1 MVVIDDFESF
11 LEKDAAVITR
21 NSQDDDDLPPA
32 VAAKRRIRY
41 FDDEE
46 SNPTGGG
53 PSGDVGH
60 ALRRTQ
66 STYSV
71 HSLSS
76 MRSGRRVVDPAIIL
90 PVQYRTLSY
99 TISTQ
104 REEAVAQAKDARE
117 KAAVGKLH
125 YSLASGI
132 H

>member
-1 MVVIDDFESF
+1 MVAIDDFESI
-11 LEKDAAVITR
+11 LEKDAAVVDP
-21 NSQDDDDLPPA
+21 NSQDDEDLPPA

-46 SNPTGGG
+46 ENPTGGG
-53 PSGDVGH
+53 PSSADMGH
-60 ALRRTQ
+60 PLRRTA

-76 MRSGRRVVDPAIIL
+76 VRSGRRNIDPAIIL

-104 REEAVAQAKDARE
+104 REQDVAKVKDARD
-117 KAAVGKLH
+117 KTAIGK
-125 YSLASGI
+125 
-132 H
+132 

>member
-1 MVVIDDFESF
+1 MVAVDDFERV
-11 LEKDAAVITR
+11 LEKDAAVVDP
-21 NSQDDDDLPPA
+21 NHQDDDDLPPA

-46 SNPTGGG
+46 ENPSGGG
-53 PSGDVGH
+53 PSGGDMGH
-60 ALRRTQ
+60 QLRRTN

-76 MRSGRRVVDPAIIL
+76 VRSGRRNIDPAIVL

-104 REEAVAQAKDARE
+104 REQDAAKAKDARE
-117 KAAVGKLH
+117 KTAVGK
-125 YSLASGI
+125 
-132 H
+132 